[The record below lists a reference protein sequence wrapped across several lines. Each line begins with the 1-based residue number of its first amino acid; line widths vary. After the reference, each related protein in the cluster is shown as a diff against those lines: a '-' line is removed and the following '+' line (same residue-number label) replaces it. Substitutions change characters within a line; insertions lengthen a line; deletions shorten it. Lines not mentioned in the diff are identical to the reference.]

1 MATIA
6 AASYCAKYSNT
17 KLYDWSCTHCK
28 ASGVQMT
35 DITSMYVSD
44 TGTWAFTGHSPDGGT
59 GRIVVSFTGTDPIN
73 WRNWVVNLSFAKM
86 NYGACTGCEV
96 HTGFFYAYLRVR
108 PQLLHNLNALQKKYP
123 GAPVFITGHSLGGAI
138 ATHAIADLYNHAFQL
153 SQLNGHTFV
162 RGGNPAY
169 DITSPILSEEETLL
183 LGGSVSA
190 PSFTLAF
197 PSYTFGAPR
206 VGNAYFA
213 NWLLSTLGSTRL
225 YRLTHHR
232 DPVPHVP
239 TMSMGFR
246 HTSTEVFYNSEST
259 YYTICSGANGEDP
272 NCSNYFTFDL
282 NVSNH
287 GVYAGYQFDHSS
299 DACT

>member
-1 MATIA
+1 
-6 AASYCAKYSNT
+6 
-17 KLYDWSCTHCK
+17 
-28 ASGVQMT
+28 MT

-123 GAPVFITGHSLGGAI
+123 GTPVYITGHSLGGAI
-138 ATHAIADLYNHAFQL
+138 ATHAIADIYNHAFEL
-153 SQLNGHTFV
+153 DELNGHTFV

-169 DITSPILSEEETLL
+169 DITSPILSQAETLL
-183 LGGSVSA
+183 LGGTVSA
-190 PSFTLAF
+190 PSFTLVF

-206 VGNAYFA
+206 VGNDYFA
-213 NWLLSTLGSTRL
+213 QWLHTTLGGSRL
-225 YRLTHHR
+225 YRLIHNR

-239 TMSMGFR
+239 TLSMGFQ
-246 HTSTEVFYNSEST
+246 HPTTEVFYNKDNSRYSV
-259 YYTICSGANGEDP
+259 CSAVNGEDP
-272 NCSNYFTFDL
+272 ACSNRFLFTIS
-282 NVSNH
+282 VSDH
-287 GVYAGYQFDHSS
+287 SQYASYQFDHSAA
-299 DACT
+299 ACT